1 MSRNHTNNSVNI
13 DNQKVEPAAKAE
25 KEKVEKEEKEK
36 VDLCEGKIKTVEEY
50 LNAIDSVYEKFWEED
65 QSDNTIKYSSKI
77 WYRGVRDQ
85 DYKMLPSISRNDLNV
100 NYETTFLSKFK
111 SKAIPYLGQ
120 LPSYPFSEGVAGY
133 WDWMFLM
140 QHYGV
145 PTRLM
150 DWTEDAL
157 VALVFAIN
165 VDATPKE
172 LDKDPAVWCLNPV
185 KLNEAFNFNNAY
197 PLGYIPNVEEKQV
210 YEMFGPEQSGF
221 VNKKPCAVYGP
232 LNSARIVAQKGV
244 FTIFPYTNNMTE
256 FDKLPDSSEYM
267 EKLII
272 CKDSRE
278 DITEQL
284 RKYGIN
290 YAQLFPEIEYVS
302 KEIFE
307 EGY

>member
-1 MSRNHTNNSVNI
+1 MSRNHINNSVNI
-13 DNQKVEPAAKAE
+13 NNEKIEPLTKAE
-25 KEKVEKEEKEK
+25 KEKVSQ
-36 VDLCEGKIKTVEEY
+36 CEGKIKTVEEY
-50 LNAIDSVYEKFWEED
+50 LNAIDSVYKKFWGEAESAD
-65 QSDNTIKYSSKI
+65 TLKYSSKI

-85 DYKMLPSISRNDLNV
+85 DYDMLPSISRNDLNV
-100 NYETTFLSKFK
+100 NYETIFLSKFK

-120 LPSYPFSEGVAGY
+120 LPSYPFSEGLAGY

-140 QHYGV
+140 QHYGI

-150 DWTEDAL
+150 DWSEDAL
-157 VALVFAIN
+157 VALIFAIN
-165 VDATPKE
+165 VDASPKE
-172 LDKDPAVWCLNPV
+172 LDKDPAVWCLNPI
-185 KLNEAFNFNNAY
+185 KLNEAFKFNNLY
-197 PLGYIPNVEEKQV
+197 PLGYIPNVEEKEV

-221 VNKKPCAVYGP
+221 VNRKPCAVYGP
-232 LNSARIVAQKGV
+232 LNSTRIVAQKGV

-256 FDKLPDSSEYM
+256 FDKLPDSSDYM

-284 RKYGIN
+284 RKYGIT

>member
-1 MSRNHTNNSVNI
+1 MSRNRMSSSVNI
-13 DNQKVEPAAKAE
+13 DNEKVEPV
-25 KEKVEKEEKEK
+25 EKVEKEKEK
-36 VDLCEGKIKTVEEY
+36 VDQCEGKIKTVEEY
-50 LNAIDSVYEKFWEED
+50 LNAIDSVYKKFWGEVQND
-65 QSDNTIKYSSKI
+65 STIKYNSKI

-85 DYKMLPSISRNDLNV
+85 DYDMLPSISRNDLNV
-100 NYETTFLSKFK
+100 NYETIFLSKFK

-120 LPSYPFSEGVAGY
+120 SPSYPFSEGLTGY

-150 DWTEDAL
+150 DWSEDAL
-157 VALVFAIN
+157 VALIFAIN
-165 VDATPKE
+165 LDATPKE
-172 LDKDPAVWCLNPV
+172 LAKDPAVWCLNPI
-185 KLNEAFNFNNAY
+185 KLNEAFKFNNLY
-197 PLGYIPNVEEKQV
+197 PLGYIPNVEEKEV

-221 VNKKPCAVYGP
+221 VNRKPCAVYGP
-232 LNSARIVAQKGV
+232 LNSPRIVAQKGV

-256 FDKLPDSSEYM
+256 FDKLPDSSDYM
-267 EKLII
+267 EELII